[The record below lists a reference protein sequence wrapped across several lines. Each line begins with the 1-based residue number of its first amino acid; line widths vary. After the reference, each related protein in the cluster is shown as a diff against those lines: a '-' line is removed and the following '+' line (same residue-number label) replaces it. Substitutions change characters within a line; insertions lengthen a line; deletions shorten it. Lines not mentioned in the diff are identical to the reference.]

1 MCGICGFTGPAN
13 GAALR
18 RMTQAVVHRGPDDAG
33 YWESP
38 GISLG
43 MRRLAII
50 DPQSGQ
56 QPVFN
61 EDGSIAVIFNGEIYN
76 HPELRA
82 RLETEGHRFS
92 SHHSDTETLVHLYE
106 AHGDDFL
113 HHLNGMF
120 AIALWDE
127 RRKKLL
133 LARDRAGI
141 KPLYFCRANG
151 RLLFASEI
159 KSLLAHPD
167 TPRTPD
173 YRALYH
179 YFSFKN
185 IPSPWSAFAG
195 IEQLRPGERVIF
207 EQGALR
213 RDTWWSL
220 RFNEDPQMDDAMA
233 AARIRELLEDSV
245 RLRMRADVPF
255 GAYLSGGLDSSSVV
269 ALMSRLGG
277 QRVQTFSL
285 VYEDDIPHKQA
296 DRDCAR
302 QVASLYGTDH
312 HEHVLTAQDIVDN
325 LDAVVDA
332 FDEPFSGV
340 TSTYFVTSLI
350 ARHVKVAL
358 SGDGADELFGS
369 YLAHRLA
376 QPLHHFPSLAEK
388 LDTLTEAEWDL
399 LRPYQDQ
406 PDYLRSLLKYGDEAA
421 RRASLTLWTD
431 EGKRS
436 LLSSKMLALCAGE
449 SSESLLRHI
458 YDGCAT
464 PDPLNR
470 ALACDFATLLP
481 DQVLAFV
488 DRLSMAHSVE
498 VRPPFLDYRLMEF
511 AARLPG
517 SMKIRTG
524 RSKHILKE
532 AVRDLL
538 PDNIINRPKEGFVL
552 PVDGWLRNALQPTL
566 KATLTPERLA
576 LHGLLRPE
584 TVQQLM
590 EEHVEGRANHGP
602 RLWNLLMFQ
611 KWWERH
617 APLEKIME

>member
-1 MCGICGFTGPAN
+1 MCGICGFIGPRNPDTLTAML
-13 GAALR
+13 GRLH
-18 RMTQAVVHRGPDDAG
+18 HRGPDEAG
-33 YWESP
+33 RWES
-38 GISLG
+38 GDVSLG
-43 MRRLAII
+43 IRRLAIV
-50 DPQSGQ
+50 DPGSGQ

-61 EDGSIAVIFNGEIYN
+61 EDGSIAVVFNGEIYN

-82 RLETEGHRFS
+82 RLEAEGHRFS

-113 HHLNGMF
+113 HRLNGMF
-120 AIALWDE
+120 AIALWDG

-141 KPLYFCRANG
+141 KPLYFSRANG

-159 KSLLAHPD
+159 KALLAHPD
-167 TPRTPD
+167 TPREPD

-213 RDTWWSL
+213 RETWWSL

-302 QVASLYGTDH
+302 QVADLYGTDH
-312 HEHVLTAQDIVDN
+312 HEHVLTAQDVEDN
-325 LDAVVDA
+325 LDAVIDA

-340 TSTYFVTSLI
+340 TSSYFVTRLI

-376 QPLHHFPSLAEK
+376 QPLHHFPTLAGK
-388 LDTLTEAEWDL
+388 PDTLTEAEWDL

-406 PDYLRSLLKYGDEAA
+406 PDYLRSLLGKGDEAA

-431 EGKRS
+431 EGKRG
-436 LLSSKMLALCAGE
+436 LLSGKMLALCAGE
-449 SSESLLRHI
+449 SSENLLRHT
-458 YDGCAT
+458 YSKCAT

-511 AARLPG
+511 AAQLPG
-517 SMKIRTG
+517 SMKIRQG

-538 PDNIINRPKEGFVL
+538 PDDIINRPKEGFVL
-552 PVDGWLRNALQPTL
+552 PVDKWLRNALQPTL
-566 KATLTPERLA
+566 QATLTPERLA

-611 KWWERH
+611 KWWERYVH
-617 APLEKIME
+617 MQ